1 MICSEEDK
9 SPPDEDEVVGIEML
23 RLHISITRWIQK
35 NCNFLYYRT
44 YWLLQNCRGTAFAIA
59 SISIMWPCRKLLNR
73 YCRFARLGDT
83 DWSVNDV
90 DV

>member
-44 YWLLQNCRGTAFAIA
+44 YWLLQNYGGGTAFAIA
-59 SISIMWPCRKLLNR
+59 SISIMWPCRKLLKPI
-73 YCRFARLGDT
+73 L
-83 DWSVNDV
+83 SVRTAW
-90 DV
+90 